1 MRALLAILVLAAVT
15 STAARAEQR
24 QMFIISSNADGYGVD
39 RCLETGAKCGAAVAA
54 AYCKSR
60 QFIQA
65 ASYRKVERDDITGS
79 VTTDAGVCN
88 GIKCDEMVAI
98 VCTR

>member
-1 MRALLAILVLAAVT
+1 MRALLLALITVT
-15 STAARAEQR
+15 VMTAAAKAER
-24 QMFIISSNADGYGVD
+24 QMFIISSNADGYGID
-39 RCLETGAKCGAAVAA
+39 RCLETGAKCGAPVAA

-65 ASYRKVERDDITGS
+65 VSYRKVEPDEITGS
-79 VTTDAGVCN
+79 VPAGN
-88 GIKCDEMVAI
+88 GRCTGAKCDELVAI

>member
-1 MRALLAILVLAAVT
+1 MRTLLAIFVAAAVM
-15 STAARAEQR
+15 TAEARAER

-39 RCLETGAKCGAAVAA
+39 RCLETGAKCGAPVAA
-54 AYCKSR
+54 AYCRSR

-65 ASYRKVERDDITGS
+65 ASYRKIDRDEITGS
-79 VTTDAGVCN
+79 VPTQAGVCH

>member
-1 MRALLAILVLAAVT
+1 MRALVAILIAATVMV
-15 STAARAEQR
+15 AEAKAEWR
-24 QMFIISSNADGYGVD
+24 MFIISSNADGYGID

-60 QFIQA
+60 EFAQA
-65 ASYRKVERDDITGS
+65 ASYRKIERDEITGS
-79 VTTDAGVCN
+79 VPTAKGVCQ
-88 GIKCDEMVAI
+88 GAKCEELVAI